1 MLVLFYP
8 QVIRKHIAG
17 LLTLIDDKK
26 RSELEAVI
34 VQVKQ
39 ELRSLFVTSDEQ
51 IKKLGNAIK
60 KVVKKEESICEE
72 IKIALKEEIAE
83 GVISTRTIELHC
95 PPEWKRKTKP
105 KQRENEIFSFSKGEE
120 KPQQQEIAASHEGKS
135 VIINKT
141 SSNTSTSSDNINQF
155 HDQSEQNGI
164 SDDGNN
170 EAQTTIDKK
179 VSYNE
184 SSTIQDFPSS
194 GPSYKQTGRE
204 CPDCLELQDKVI
216 QLSEAFQHISIPT
229 ADQIPPSEF
238 EFTIPKE
245 NYDMVKEAMNKSNSA
260 IFVKCDER
268 KKFVRAVP
276 DG

>member
-17 LLTLIDDKK
+17 LLTLIDDKN

-39 ELRSLFVTSDEQ
+39 ELRSLFVTSGEQ
-51 IKKLGNAIK
+51 IKELGNAIK

-83 GVISTRTIELHC
+83 GLISTRTIELHC

-105 KQRENEIFSFSKGEE
+105 KQRENEKISFSKGTE
-120 KPQQQEIAASHEGKS
+120 KPQQQQIAATQEGIS

-164 SDDGNN
+164 SDDGNK
-170 EAQTTIDKK
+170 AQTTIDKK

-204 CPDCLELQDKVI
+204 CPNCLELQDKVI

>member
-1 MLVLFYP
+1 MNMLLLFYP

-17 LLTLIDDKK
+17 LLTLIDDNN

-39 ELRSLFVTSDEQ
+39 ELRSLFVTSGEQ
-51 IKKLGNAIK
+51 IKELGNAMK

-83 GVISTRTIELHC
+83 GLISTRIIELHC

-105 KQRENEIFSFSKGEE
+105 KQRENEKISFSKGEE
-120 KPQQQEIAASHEGKS
+120 KPQQQQIAATREGVS

-141 SSNTSTSSDNINQF
+141 SSNTSTSSDDINQF

-170 EAQTTIDKK
+170 EAQTT
-179 VSYNE
+179 
-184 SSTIQDFPSS
+184 
-194 GPSYKQTGRE
+194 
-204 CPDCLELQDKVI
+204 
-216 QLSEAFQHISIPT
+216 
-229 ADQIPPSEF
+229 
-238 EFTIPKE
+238 
-245 NYDMVKEAMNKSNSA
+245 
-260 IFVKCDER
+260 
-268 KKFVRAVP
+268 
-276 DG
+276 